1 MNTHMIEPKL
11 LQVLTDRDKSLYW
24 LAQETGIAYT
34 TLHRLGKAR
43 AQSIDFGVL
52 DKICIALDC
61 QPGDLLVRTASEQQA
76 TRSVPKKQKKEG
88 NAK

>member
-1 MNTHMIEPKL
+1 MIQPRL
-11 LQVLTDRDKSLYW
+11 LVVLAEQAKSMYW

-52 DKICIALDC
+52 DKICDVLNC
-61 QPGDLLVRTASEQQA
+61 QPGDLLVRVPGGQLA
-76 TRSVPKKQKKEG
+76 TRSPEKKTSRKRRA
-88 NAK
+88 AK